1 MRKRKP
7 HESILLLPLNAGST
21 IRVLGCLWSALMKWY
36 YSVGLIAALGLGVYF
51 HFTTFD
57 PITSAMLVVVLL
69 NNHNLMKR
77 QEETALLIK
86 RSHDVLAANQ
96 KSLADSLKT
105 LHSVVRKLQ

>member
-1 MRKRKP
+1 
-7 HESILLLPLNAGST
+7 
-21 IRVLGCLWSALMKWY
+21 MKWY
-36 YSVGLIAALGLGVYF
+36 VSVALILAVVAGIYLRVI
-51 HFTTFD
+51 TFD
-57 PITSAMLVVVLL
+57 PITCALLVVVLL

-86 RSHDVLAANQ
+86 RSHDVVAANQ